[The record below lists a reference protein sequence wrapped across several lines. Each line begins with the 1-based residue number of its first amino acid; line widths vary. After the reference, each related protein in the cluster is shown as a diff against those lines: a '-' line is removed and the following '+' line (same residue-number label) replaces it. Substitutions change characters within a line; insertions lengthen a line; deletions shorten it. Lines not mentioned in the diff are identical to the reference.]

1 MGWFDRRPKQL
12 SDAPQALP
20 LGATADQIQSAE
32 KLTDRERLVELGSTG
47 TINYQGFLQSE
58 EYNRELL
65 PPDSFAMYDR
75 MAVSDPVV
83 RATMLHMAT
92 PIKAAEWRIDPASD
106 SDEDLEIAAF
116 ISNNLFEWMQTPWA
130 ESMDDQLK
138 YLRWGVAVLEEVW
151 ENRTVGWEYRRPG
164 EGEPVQVAPRSVYT
178 LRKMAPR
185 LPRTIFK
192 WINDPDTG
200 DLAVIQTRAWK
211 TDRQFGMGQFETVD
225 IPADKCL
232 ILSNE
237 KVGDDWWGVSMLRGA
252 YKPWWILEAMQRITA
267 IGYERFYVGTP
278 MARMNQNASDA
289 QRNAMLRN
297 LTQIRSGERASIV
310 YSASDGLDCEEEG
323 KASGT
328 DARAIWILQPDKAP
342 PDSVPWIRQLESNIF
357 TSIMAR
363 FMDLGQ
369 RETGARATAEIQDD
383 PFYLGLVAV
392 ANHVA
397 ETWNRGPIKRLVD
410 ANFPNVDKYPCLVPA
425 RIAPEDIPIIA
436 SAAAAYAGVGF
447 LTPDFTTEQW
457 IRTQLN
463 MPDKVITEED
473 VEAGIATKGEIAKP
487 YPSILGLQQQANQQ
501 AADAAKQAAA
511 GGGSSDTKTGASF
524 VRPPVQARAAK
535 GTSDSGSGTALGED
549 QEVDPVHKDHLLGDR
564 QPPVYGTAFVPSRAV
579 HPDESHVNFQEISDR
594 VDSARN
600 AFPFMV
606 GTAYTNVQDR
616 LVRELGEVQDAR
628 GASGVKAKDL
638 GPLSTAVHDALVS
651 LAGYGFHSVERE
663 LEAGLLPVH
672 LRPPVPVSL
681 ADTIADELVN
691 AGSTEHL
698 RRLAESAAASMGA
711 AIEQVGKQEALQQI
725 RRNGSVADPS
735 RLAAVV
741 HAEGTRQAR
750 LNSMLLATEALNIG
764 RHAAAEVHA
773 DDISRVRYTSLMDRA
788 SCGPCESAD
797 GTVTTLLSD
806 TYRLL
811 DPPNPNCQ
819 GGPRCRCIWV
829 YLT

>member
-1 MGWFDRRPKQL
+1 MGLFERVRRL
-12 SDAPQALP
+12 SDGQQPLP
-20 LGATADQIQSAE
+20 TGATAAQIKSAE
-32 KLTDRERLVELGSTG
+32 TVSEVERTVELGSTG

-65 PPDSFAMYDR
+65 PPESFAMYDR

-92 PIKAAEWRIDPASD
+92 PIKAAEWRVKPASD
-106 SDEDLEIAAF
+106 SDIDLEIAAF
-116 ISNNLFEWMQTPWA
+116 IQENLFSWMQTPWA
-130 ESMDDQLK
+130 ECMDDQLK

-151 ENRTVGWEYRRPG
+151 EHRTVGWEYRRPG
-164 EGEPVQVAPRSVYT
+164 EGEPVQVPPRDVYT

-185 LPRTIFK
+185 LPRTIWR

-200 DLAVIQTRAWK
+200 DLALIQTRAWK
-211 TDRQFGMGQFETVD
+211 TTSQNMAGQYKTVD

-278 MARMNQNASDA
+278 MARMNQNATDT

-323 KASGT
+323 KASGA

-392 ANHVA
+392 ANHIA

-410 ANFPNVDKYPCLVPA
+410 ANFPNVDKYPCLEAA

-436 SAAAAYAGVGF
+436 DAAAAYAGVGF
-447 LTPDFTTEQW
+447 LTPDFATEQW

-463 MPDKVITEED
+463 MPDKVISDED
-473 VEAGIATKGEIAKP
+473 NPDDALASASDIKKG

-501 AADAAKQAAA
+501 AAKAAAA
-511 GGGSSDTKTGASF
+511 GADPGSVKPAMA

-535 GTSDSGSGTALGED
+535 GTSDSGGGTALGED
-549 QEVDPVHKDHLLGDR
+549 DISKGETAPTLLGDVANAPGVFSPR
-564 QPPVYGTAFVPSRAV
+564 REI

-600 AFPFMV
+600 AFPYLIAN
-606 GTAYTNVQDR
+606 AYTASADR
-616 LVRELGEVQDAR
+616 LVRDLSEAQDAR
-628 GASGVKAKDL
+628 STAAVRAKDL
-638 GPLSTAVHDALVS
+638 GPLSNAVHDALVGI
-651 LAGYGFHSVERE
+651 AGYGHHSVERE
-663 LEAGLLPVH
+663 IMRQREPG
-672 LRPPVPVSL
+672 VSTL
-681 ADTIADELVN
+681 ADPISDDLVN
-691 AGSTEHL
+691 SGSTEHL

-711 AIEQVGKQEALQQI
+711 AIEQVGKQEALAQI
-725 RRNGSVADPS
+725 RRHGVINDPT
-735 RLAAVV
+735 RLSNVV
-741 HAEGTRQAR
+741 MGEATRQSR
-750 LNSMLLATEALNIG
+750 LNSMLLSTEALNIG
-764 RHAAAEVHA
+764 RATGAQNHA
-773 DDISRVRYTSLMDRA
+773 DDIQRVRYTSLMDRA

-797 GTVTTLLSD
+797 GTVTTLGSD
-806 TYRLL
+806 TYRHL
-811 DPPNPNCQ
+811 DPPNPSCQ

>member
-1 MGWFDRRPKQL
+1 MAILDRLRRQQTASEAVPIT
-12 SDAPQALP
+12 
-20 LGATADQIQSAE
+20 ATAAE
-32 KLTDRERLVELGSTG
+32 VTAAEQVSLAERTVELGSSG

-65 PPDSFAMYDR
+65 PPESFKMYDR

-92 PIKAAEWRIDPASD
+92 PIKAAEWRIKPASD
-106 SDEDLEIAAF
+106 SDQDLEIAAF

-151 ENRTVGWEYRRPG
+151 EHRTVGWEYRRPG
-164 EGEPVQVAPRSVYT
+164 EGEPVQVAPRDVYT

-185 LPRTIFK
+185 LPRTIWR
-192 WINDPDTG
+192 WINDPDSG
-200 DLAVIQTRAWK
+200 DLAIIQTRAWK
-211 TDRQFGMGQFETVD
+211 QSGEFLQGQYVVTD

-232 ILSNE
+232 VLSNE

-278 MARMNQNASDA
+278 MARMNQNATDS

-410 ANFPNVDKYPCLVPA
+410 ANFPNVDKYPCLEAA

-447 LTPDFTTEQW
+447 LTPDFATEQW

-463 MPDKVITEED
+463 MPDKVISEED
-473 VEAGIATKGEIAKP
+473 VEQGVATKGEQAKP
-487 YPSILGLQQQANQQ
+487 YPSILGLQQQANN
-501 AADAAKQAAA
+501 DAAKAATAAAA
-511 GGGSSDTKTGASF
+511 GGADGPKTGASF
-524 VRPPVQARAAK
+524 VRPPVQSRASK
-535 GTSDSGSGTALGED
+535 GTSDGGGGTALD
-549 QEVDPVHKDHLLGDR
+549 ADPVADGPHQLHFHLGDDGPHAGGFTPR
-564 QPPVYGTAFVPSRAV
+564 RDV
-579 HPDESHVNFQEISDR
+579 HPDEAHVNFQEISDR
-594 VDSARN
+594 VDAARN
-600 AFPFMV
+600 AFPYLIA
-606 GTAYTNVQDR
+606 GAYSAVQDR
-616 LVRELGEVQDAR
+616 LSRELGESVDAR
-628 GASGVKAKDL
+628 SASGTKAKDL
-638 GPLSTAVHDALVS
+638 GPLSNAIFDALVG
-651 LAGYGFHSVERE
+651 LAGYGHHSVERE
-663 LEAGLLPVH
+663 MVLHQNAGVH
-672 LRPPVPVSL
+672 L
-681 ADTIADELVN
+681 ADPIHDQLLKSGN
-691 AGSTEHL
+691 TEHL
-698 RRLAESAAASMGA
+698 RRTSESAAAAMGA
-711 AIEQVGKQEALQQI
+711 AVEQVGKQEALAQI
-725 RRNGSVADPS
+725 RRHGAVVDQG
-735 RLAAVV
+735 RLAHAVQ
-741 HAEGTRQAR
+741 AEGTRQAR
-750 LNSMLLATEALNIG
+750 LHSMLLSTEALNIG
-764 RHAAAEVHA
+764 RATAAENHA
-773 DDISRVRYTSLMDRA
+773 DDIKRVRYTSLMDRA
-788 SCGPCESAD
+788 SCGPCEGAD
-797 GTVTTLLSD
+797 GTVTTLNSD
-806 TYRLL
+806 LYKQL
-811 DPPNPNCQ
+811 DPPNPACQ

>member
-1 MGWFDRRPKQL
+1 MGWFDRRSKQL
-12 SDAPQALP
+12 SDATQALP
-20 LGATADQIQSAE
+20 LGATAPQIRATEKVSDAE
-32 KLTDRERLVELGSTG
+32 RTVELGSTG

-92 PIKAAEWRIDPASD
+92 PIKAAEWRIKPASD
-106 SDEDLEIAAF
+106 SDDDLMIAAF
-116 ISNNLFEWMQTPWA
+116 IQNNLFEWMSTPWA

-151 ENRTVGWEYRRPG
+151 EHRTVGWEYRRPG
-164 EGEPVQVAPRSVYT
+164 EGDPIQVAPRDVYT

-185 LPRTIFK
+185 LPRTIWK

-211 TDRQFGMGQFETVD
+211 TSSEYMQGQFKVVD

-278 MARMNQNASDA
+278 MARMNQNATDT
-289 QRNAMLRN
+289 QRMAMLRN

-323 KASGT
+323 KSSGT
-328 DARAIWILQPDKAP
+328 QGRAIWILQPDKAP

-410 ANFPNVDKYPCLVPA
+410 ANFPNVDKYPCLEAA

-436 SAAAAYAGVGF
+436 NAAAAYATVGF
-447 LTPDFTTEQW
+447 LTPDFATEQW
-457 IRTQLN
+457 IRLQLN
-463 MPDKVITEED
+463 MPDKVMTEDDINE
-473 VEAGIATKGEIAKP
+473 VGNEGVASAAETGTK
-487 YPSILGLQQQANQQ
+487 YPSILGIQQQAN
-501 AADAAKQAAA
+501 ADAAK
-511 GGGSSDTKTGASF
+511 
-524 VRPPVQARAAK
+524 AAK
-535 GTSDSGSGTALGED
+535 AGLDAKTPHSKTPMAPRAGTRDSGGGTALGDDHLGEEGD
-549 QEVDPVHKDHLLGDR
+549 PEVHAHLLGDAYLPGPFSPR
-564 QPPVYGTAFVPSRAV
+564 RDI

-594 VDSARN
+594 VDAARN
-600 AFPFMV
+600 AFPYLIAN
-606 GTAYTNVQDR
+606 AYTATQDR
-616 LVRELGEVQDAR
+616 LVRELSGAEDAKT
-628 GASGVKAKDL
+628 ASQAKAKDL
-638 GPLSTAVHDALVS
+638 GALSNAVHDALVS
-651 LAGYGFHSVERE
+651 IAGYGVHSVERE
-663 LEAGLLPVH
+663 IQRRLFPVDGGTA
-672 LRPPVPVSL
+672 VPVAL
-681 ADTIADELVN
+681 ADPIADELIN

-711 AIEQVGKQEALQQI
+711 AVEQVGKHEALAQI
-725 RRNGSVADPS
+725 RRHGSVTDS
-735 RLAAVV
+735 GRLNAVV
-741 HAEGTRQAR
+741 SAEGARQAR
-750 LNSMLLATEALNIG
+750 LNSMLLSTEALNIG
-764 RHAAAEVHA
+764 RHTAATDHA
-773 DDISRVRYTSLMDRA
+773 DDIQRVRYTSLMDRA
-788 SCGPCESAD
+788 SCGPCELAD

>member
-1 MGWFDRRPKQL
+1 MAIMDRLRGKQT
-12 SDAPQALP
+12 AQQAVP
-20 LGATADQIQSAE
+20 LAATAAEVTAAENVSA
-32 KLTDRERLVELGSTG
+32 TERTVELGSTG

-65 PPDSFAMYDR
+65 PPESFKMYDR

-92 PIKAAEWRIDPASD
+92 PIKAAEWRIKPASD
-106 SDEDLEIAAF
+106 SDQDLEIAAF

-151 ENRTVGWEYRRPG
+151 EHRTVGWEYRRPG
-164 EGEPVQVAPRSVYT
+164 EGEPVQVAPRDVYT

-185 LPRTIFK
+185 LPRTIWR
-192 WINDPDTG
+192 WINDPQSG
-200 DLAVIQTRAWK
+200 DLAIIQTRAWK
-211 TDRQFGMGQFETVD
+211 QQGEFLQGQYVVTD

-232 ILSNE
+232 VLSNE

-278 MARMNQNASDA
+278 MARMNQNATDS

-410 ANFPNVDKYPCLVPA
+410 ANFPNVDKYPCLEAA

-447 LTPDFTTEQW
+447 LTPDFATEQW

-463 MPDKVITEED
+463 MPDKVISEED
-473 VEAGIATKGEIAKP
+473 EEAGVATKGEQAKP
-487 YPSILGLQQQANQQ
+487 YPSILGLQQEANKT
-501 AADAAKQAAA
+501 AADSAKAGADAQGAKQ
-511 GGGSSDTKTGASF
+511 SF
-524 VRPPVQARAAK
+524 VRPPIQSRASK
-535 GTSDSGSGTALGED
+535 GTSDSGGGTALID
-549 QEVDPVHKDHLLGDR
+549 DIAIDVPQQLHFHLGDNGPIPGSFDPR
-564 QPPVYGTAFVPSRAV
+564 REV
-579 HPDESHVNFQEISDR
+579 HPDEAHVNFQEISDR
-594 VDSARN
+594 VDTARN
-600 AFPFMV
+600 AFPYLIA
-606 GTAYTNVQDR
+606 GAYGAVQDR
-616 LVRELGEVQDAR
+616 LSREIGEQTDAR
-628 GASGVKAKDL
+628 GVSGIKAKDL
-638 GPLSTAVHDALVS
+638 GPLSNSVHDALVG
-651 LAGYGFHSVERE
+651 LAGYGHHSVERE
-663 LEAGLLPVH
+663 IALHQNASVQ
-672 LRPPVPVSL
+672 L
-681 ADTIADELVN
+681 AEPIRDELIN
-691 AGSTEHL
+691 SGATEHL
-698 RRLAESAAASMGA
+698 RRTSEAAAATMGA
-711 AIEQVGKQEALQQI
+711 AVEQVAKQEALAQI
-725 RRNGSVADPS
+725 RRHGAIVDHGRIAH
-735 RLAAVV
+735 AVQ
-741 HAEGTRQAR
+741 AEGTRQSR
-750 LNSMLLATEALNIG
+750 LHSMLLSTEALNIG
-764 RHAAAEVHA
+764 RATAAENHA
-773 DDISRVRYTSLMDRA
+773 DDIKRVRYTSLMDRA
-788 SCGPCESAD
+788 SCGPCEAAD
-797 GTVTTLLSD
+797 GTVTMLNSD
-806 TYRLL
+806 LYKQL
-811 DPPNPNCQ
+811 DPPNPACQ

>member
-1 MGWFDRRPKQL
+1 MGWFDRRTKQL
-12 SDAPQALP
+12 SDATQALP
-20 LGATADQIQSAE
+20 LGATPTQIKAAE
-32 KLTDRERLVELGSTG
+32 RVTDRERTVELGSTG

-92 PIKAAEWRIDPASD
+92 PIKAAEWRIKPASD

-151 ENRTVGWEYRRPG
+151 ESRTVGWEYRRPG
-164 EGEPVQVAPRSVYT
+164 EGEPVQVAPRAVYT

-211 TDRQFGMGQFETVD
+211 TDRDYGMGQFKTVD

-369 RETGARATAEIQDD
+369 RETGARATAEVQDD

-392 ANHVA
+392 ANHIA

-410 ANFPNVDKYPCLVPA
+410 ANFPNVDKYPCLEPA

-447 LTPDFTTEQW
+447 LTPDFATEQW

-473 VEAGIATKGEIAKP
+473 MASGIATAGEVAKP
-487 YPSILGLQQQANQQ
+487 YPSILGLQQQANT
-501 AADAAKQAAA
+501 DAAKAAKAGQDAGPAKSAQA
-511 GGGSSDTKTGASF
+511 

-535 GTSDSGSGTALGED
+535 GTADSGSGTALNDDLATDGVLD
-549 QEVDPVHKDHLLGDR
+549 ATDHIHSDRGPVRDFTPRREL
-564 QPPVYGTAFVPSRAV
+564 
-579 HPDESHVNFQEISDR
+579 HPDETHINFQEISDR

-600 AFPFMV
+600 AFPFLV

-616 LVRELGEVQDAR
+616 LVRELAEAQDAR
-628 GASGVKAKDL
+628 GASGVRAKDL

-663 LEAGLLPVH
+663 LERGLLPYH

-681 ADTIADELVN
+681 ADSIAAELVD

-711 AIEQVGKQEALQQI
+711 AVEQVGKQEALAQI
-725 RRNGSVADPS
+725 RRHGAVTDQG
-735 RLAAVV
+735 RLASVV

-750 LNSMLLATEALNIG
+750 LNSMLLATEALNMG
-764 RHAAAEVHA
+764 RHAAAELHG
-773 DDISRVRYTSLMDRA
+773 DDITRVRYTSLMDRA
-788 SCGPCESAD
+788 SCGPCEAAD